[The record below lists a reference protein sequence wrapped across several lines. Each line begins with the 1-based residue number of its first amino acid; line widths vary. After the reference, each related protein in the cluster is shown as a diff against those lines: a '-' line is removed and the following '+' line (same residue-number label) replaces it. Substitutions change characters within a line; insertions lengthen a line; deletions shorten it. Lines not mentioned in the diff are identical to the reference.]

1 MRRIAMGRTRIAHT
15 LFCLLILS
23 LSQRGAEAGQI
34 LTPLQTRSI
43 APQGVLVSTD
53 WGPGTN
59 GITNPL
65 SFDRFDPKL
74 GTLEAVYVTMSTT
87 IRNDYILTFV
97 NTPITTT
104 LYVATSKTP
113 DPSILSDPTKRA
125 KLTDGPTVILNGPD
139 GISQIFGPP
148 ATTQPVDF
156 LRMTETSG
164 RWSSLLPINDPNYI
178 APTMTDQSYSRAL
191 DAANA
196 GSLLA
201 GFIGTGMV
209 DLPLTATAYSSFFTD
224 SGNGG
229 GVVLT
234 RATATITIQY
244 LYAAVPEP
252 SSAIL
257 ATLGIGMTMLVGL
270 LRRSIRRRGVA

>member
-1 MRRIAMGRTRIAHT
+1 MGQTSIAYT
-15 LFCLLILS
+15 LSCLLVLC
-23 LSQRGAEAGQI
+23 LSQGGVEAGQI
-34 LTPLQTRSI
+34 LSPLQTRSI
-43 APQGVLVSTD
+43 APQGVLISTD

-65 SFDRFDPKL
+65 SFDQFDPKL

-104 LYVATSKTP
+104 LYLATSNTS
-113 DPSILSDPTKRA
+113 DPSILSDPVKRTQ
-125 KLTDGPTVILNGPD
+125 LTDGPTVVLNGPD

-156 LRMTETSG
+156 LRMTESSG
-164 RWSSLLPINDPNYI
+164 RWSSLLPIDDPNYI
-178 APTMTDQSYSRAL
+178 SPTMTDQSYSRIL

-201 GFIGTGMV
+201 GFIGTSKV
-209 DLPLTATAYSSFFTD
+209 DLPLTATAFSSFFTD

-234 RATATITIQY
+234 KATATITIQY

-257 ATLGIGMTMLVGL
+257 ASIGVGTSMLAGL
-270 LRRSIRRRGVA
+270 IRRSMRRRSVA